1 MVLPR
6 IGGETHLVE
15 RNVEQVTLQAVLR
28 PRLRFSQLSGD
39 KMYIAEQQK
48 WLDRQVL
55 HGKMGTVLDAFY
67 RYRHISSKTSSFGG
81 TSAQPPGVA
90 FFCLIYIATQHH
102 GSSIDG
108 VH

>member
-28 PRLRFSQLSGD
+28 PRLRFSQPSGD

-55 HGKMGTVLDAFY
+55 HGKMGPVLDAFY
-67 RYRHISSKTSSFGG
+67 RYRYISSKTSSFGG

-102 GSSIDG
+102 KSSIDG